1 MKTAKE
7 LYDEWT
13 SGEQNGMRPKRVQ
26 ALRDDFREVLD
37 MAIPA
42 RVSQIEGW
50 LDTMKSSGVI
60 TRKLKAAAEGS
71 DEEAEPPEEESDPP
85 PEDRSDDE

>member
-1 MKTAKE
+1 MKATD
-7 LYDEWT
+7 LYEEWT

-26 ALRDDFREVLD
+26 ALRDDLSEVLD

-42 RVSQIEGW
+42 RVTQIEGW
-50 LDTMKSSGVI
+50 LETMTSSGVI

-71 DEEAEPPEEESDPP
+71 DDEEDPPEEESDPP
-85 PEDRSDDE
+85 VEESEE